1 MANYSRKTVAAE
13 IKEQADLMKT
23 SVENPDEKK
32 TVKKRN
38 TRKTTAVDSNV
49 YIQYFGKQVTTK
61 DIIDSCQADYKS
73 NNRAAVKSLEVYV
86 KPEDD
91 TAYYVVNGNVQGN
104 ISL

>member
-1 MANYSRKTVAAE
+1 MANYSRKTLDAE

-73 NNRAAVKSLEVYV
+73 NNRAAVKSIEVYV

-104 ISL
+104 VSL